1 MTTNLDDG
9 NGFPAS
15 RIEGAHEQRARRDFQ
30 RCERRAYIEPAAS
43 NRRCKKEK
51 RARDMARLWWRK
63 KTVILHFIQQREARA
78 SGKEIDAAINGV
90 QEKK

>member
-1 MTTNLDDG
+1 MPTNLDDG

-15 RIEGAHEQRARRDFQ
+15 RTEGAHEHRARRDFR
-30 RCERRAYIEPAAS
+30 RCERRTYVELAAS
-43 NRRCKKEK
+43 NRCCKKEK
-51 RARDMARLWWRK
+51 RARDMARLWWGK

-78 SGKEIDAAINGV
+78 SGKEIVAAINGV